1 MKNIIYILPLL
12 WFGLIPKSD
21 AQTLSNV
28 RASFVDIGFGARPV
42 AMGNAFVGLADDINS
57 VFWNP
62 AGLATLPGYNVAF
75 THTKQLQLI
84 DYHYFA
90 GNVPIIANR
99 MGAGLAIISSGDDLM
114 REITIQAGYGVRIK
128 RLSIGFAAKLRNSS
142 FGNNNFNEDDFP
154 VFDPSEIEQGRLDR
168 VRGNANG
175 FGLDVGLLY
184 KVSTPV
190 SIGISVKD
198 ALAMLTWDSQNDNP
212 ENPAKGVYN
221 EDLPYEVAVGFSYKP
236 NQNLVLVADWLPSM
250 YSDVDNFLRIGTE
263 ARFFSFL
270 LIRAGTQQAINV
282 YDDEKYMFGSGFSY
296 PIRSDLTLFIDY
308 TYMIEEIAQTHRFSI
323 ALRF

>member
-1 MKNIIYILPLL
+1 MKRSIHILLLLMVSAVSQSTAQSISNI
-12 WFGLIPKSD
+12 
-21 AQTLSNV
+21 

-62 AGLATLPGYNVAF
+62 AGLATLAGYNVSF
-75 THTKQLQLI
+75 THTRQLQLI
-84 DYHYFA
+84 DYQYFA
-90 GNVPIIANR
+90 GNIPIIANR

-114 REITIQAGYGVRIK
+114 RELTIQAGYGVRIK
-128 RLSIGFAAKLRNSS
+128 RLSIGIAAKLRNSS
-142 FGNNNFNEDDFP
+142 FGNNTFNEDDYT
-154 VFDPSEIEQGRLDR
+154 VFDPSEINQGRLDR
-168 VRGNANG
+168 VRGSANG

-198 ALAMLTWDSQNDNP
+198 ALAILSWDSQNDNP
-212 ENPAKGVYN
+212 ENPTMGAYN
-221 EDLPYEVAVGFSYKP
+221 ENLPYEIALGLSYKP
-236 NQNLVLVADWLPSM
+236 NQNLTLVADWVPGV
-250 YSDVDNFLRIGTE
+250 YSDVDHFLRIGTE
-263 ARFFSFL
+263 AKFFSFL

-282 YDDEKYMFGSGFSY
+282 YDDEKYMFGSGFMYS
-296 PIRSDLTLFIDY
+296 IRSDLTLFFDY